1 MGGYGFNNINN
12 FKPFYGYD
20 FLSISGNS
28 YIKTS
33 GNFDFEFY
41 KKNHINLTYN
51 ASIVGDFIF
60 NATKTWFN
68 KPTYTGFG
76 LGYGLETLIGPV
88 EIKYTWSPESNFS
101 AFWVNLGFV
110 F

>member
-1 MGGYGFNNINN
+1 MGGVGFKENTNIR
-12 FKPFYGYD
+12 PFYGYD

-28 YIKTS
+28 YIKSS
-33 GNFDFEFY
+33 GTFDYEFY

-60 NATKTWFN
+60 KATKTWFN

-76 LGYGLETLIGPV
+76 LGYGLETLIGPI
-88 EIKYTWSPESNFS
+88 EIKYNWSPESHFS